1 MKKVVLFSALALS
14 VVMLAGCS
22 GKENSSGGTT
32 SKVNSANTESV
43 IFSEPPE
50 SKAYDERVQV
60 TDEWRFVY
68 DRKLGGIKI
77 IDCLCAQKRG
87 GSRVYNSVQDIVVPE
102 TFEGFEGLQVLEIGE
117 RALAH
122 IEDCNSITLPDSLKY
137 IDGYA
142 FASSDIKQPIVIPSG
157 IVDMSEYALGAIRCE
172 VQLPSTL
179 KKISK
184 RLFDGSEIT
193 HITIPSSVEVIEEGA
208 FYQCQYLTD
217 VVFGEGVKKIEEG
230 AFENCWAL
238 QEITFNDGLEEIG
251 VEAFSNC
258 HELRT
263 VKFGNS
269 LKKINKGAFTSCDHL
284 TEQTVYLPDSLSS
297 YEIAFTMGWGNSLPK
312 PLMYKGNLYNNV
324 ELEAL
329 LKAAE

>member
-22 GKENSSGGTT
+22 GKENSSGDTT

-43 IFSEPPE
+43 IVSEPPE

-87 GSRVYNSVQDIVVPE
+87 GPRVYNSVKDIVVPE
-102 TFEGFEGLQVLEIGE
+102 SFEGFEGLQVLEIGE

-157 IVDMSEYALGAIRCE
+157 IVDMSEYALGGMRCE

-208 FYQCQYLTD
+208 FYQCELTEITIGD
-217 VVFGEGVKKIEEG
+217 GVKAIEPY
-230 AFENCWAL
+230 AFGNC
-238 QEITFNDGLEEIG
+238 FNLKSVSFNNDLEEIG
-251 VEAFSNC
+251 DYAFYSC
-258 HELRT
+258 SELET
-263 VKFGNS
+263 VTFGNS
-269 LKKINKGAFTSCDHL
+269 LKKIGREAFYGCNKLTKQTVTLPDTLTSIGSNAFTTGL
-284 TEQTVYLPDSLSS
+284 GSLNTP
-297 YEIAFTMGWGNSLPK
+297 IV
-312 PLMYKGNLYNNV
+312 YKGNSYSIKEIY
-324 ELEAL
+324 ELIGT
-329 LKAAE
+329 AE